1 MLTPSETSSEKETEI
16 FPRTLALEAR
26 DKLFVKSTNAW
37 HRLQRFLSTL
47 KSDKLQSR
55 RPRTARDIIFDGV
68 QSLAHLFNA
77 VKFINVIA
85 TTSFSSTTCS
95 PSVRFLLF
103 LSFNHI
109 CLSKTAVF
117 SFCNYVFKLC
127 ESERPMSAGKN
138 MKNTIRSTKTLVRE
152 SSHCHTT

>member
-1 MLTPSETSSEKETEI
+1 MLTPSKTWSEEEIEI

-26 DKLFVKSTNAW
+26 DTLFVKSTNAW
-37 HRLQRFLSTL
+37 HSLQWILST

-55 RPRTARDIIFDGV
+55 RPRTARDITYYGL
-68 QSLAHLFNA
+68 QPLPHLFNA

-103 LSFNHI
+103 LSLRHI
-109 CLSKTAVF
+109 CLSKTTAF
-117 SFCNYVFKLC
+117 SFYNYITKCHCRNV
-127 ESERPMSAGKN
+127 RMSPGEN
-138 MKNTIRSTKTLVRE
+138 MKNTIRSTKTLATE
-152 SSHCHTT
+152 SSQCHTT